1 MRDIPGK
8 SQIPLNSDETVDTF
22 ENVPIKSGVRQ
33 KFIGITF
40 DSELKFEV
48 HTSKTKRNI
57 VNKKLYALHC
67 IPNPMSQDKRKM
79 LNLCFH

>member
-8 SQIPLNSDETVDTF
+8 SQILLNSDETVDTF

-33 KFIGITF
+33 KFIEITF

-57 VNKKLYALHC
+57 VNKKLYALYC